1 MSYITFNDIGIF
13 EQLGSQMNNFAVG
26 YAIFKRTG
34 HKIAISKTNLYRGH
48 GQYKV
53 IEAFDYP
60 FEVIEDVST
69 FKSVEL
75 LEFPANSQ
83 HEKIS
88 INNLNPDTNYN
99 IFGTLHFPQKYWM
112 HIIEDIQNNF
122 YVFKE
127 TYINTAQNYINNLK
141 SNKEIIS
148 IHFRRTDYLN
158 LPQILNLSLNYY
170 QEALT
175 HFNPSEHKI
184 LIFSDDIQYCKTEL
198 INFFKKQPH
207 KWDVNLSI
215 NNTNYT
221 DMCMMSLCDHNII
234 CNSTFSQW
242 GALLNKNSNK
252 KVICPIGILPNLEQ
266 FNTYETF
273 KDWTILTTT

>member
-1 MSYITFNDIGIF
+1 MSYIIFNDIGIF

-26 YAIFKRTG
+26 YAISQRTG
-34 HKIAISKTNLYRGH
+34 HKIAIAKTNLYRGH
-48 GQYKV
+48 GQNKI

-60 FEVIEDVST
+60 FEIIDDLST
-69 FKSVEL
+69 FKSIEL
-75 LEFPANSQ
+75 LEFPINSQ

-88 INNLNPDTNYN
+88 IKDLKSNINYN
-99 IFGTLHFPQKYWM
+99 IFGTLHFPQKHWI
-112 HIIEDIQNNF
+112 HLINDIQNNF
-122 YVFKE
+122 FIFKQKHIE
-127 TYINTAQNYINNLK
+127 TAQNYINKLK
-141 SNKEIIS
+141 DEKEIVS

-158 LPQILNLSLNYY
+158 LPQILNLSFDYY
-170 QEALT
+170 KEALT
-175 HFNPSEHKI
+175 HFNPSQHKI
-184 LIFSDDIQYCKTEL
+184 LVFSDDIEFCKTEL
-198 INFFKKQPH
+198 LDFFKNLPV
-207 KWDVNLSI
+207 KWNVNLSI